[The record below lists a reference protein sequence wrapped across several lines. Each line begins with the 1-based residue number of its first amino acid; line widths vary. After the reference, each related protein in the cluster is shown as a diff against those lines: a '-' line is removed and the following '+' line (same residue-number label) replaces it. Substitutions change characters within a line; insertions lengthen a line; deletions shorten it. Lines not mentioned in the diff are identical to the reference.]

1 MSNIKPPQHGGARAG
16 AGRPRGTV
24 NKITGASILASHY
37 EYFGI
42 PLEDHL
48 MQILS
53 AAEQRAD
60 WATVRHL
67 GTLLLNKT
75 ASDRHHVE
83 MDHRAD
89 DTIEAKAAAFRAA
102 LDSITQLDNQK
113 NRQEPVSP
121 V

>member
-1 MSNIKPPQHGGARAG
+1 
-16 AGRPRGTV
+16 V
-24 NKITGASILASHY
+24 NKITGATILASHY

-48 MQILS
+48 MQIFS
-53 AAEQRAD
+53 DAEQRAD

-83 MDHRAD
+83 MDTNMA

-102 LDSITQLDNQK
+102 LDHMTQLGNQK